1 MYLSSDSNKTT
12 NDSAASKYQEDSTI
26 NTKNPLYAL
35 NKYKSNKVIWVEL
48 EPGKYTLEVVCLLQT
63 KGSPASSQPTGTIM
77 YQLYMKLDLINVSRE
92 DFIPPSL
99 NFFGVLGWRGDT
111 KDFGQ
116 TVLFYDD
123 VTLWR
128 EKKETTFRVMSE
140 MASISIQLE

>member
-1 MYLSSDSNKTT
+1 LYLSSDSNKTT
-12 NDSAASKYQEDSTI
+12 NDSAAAKYQEDNTI

-63 KGSPASSQPTGTIM
+63 GGAPNQAVGTII

-99 NFFGVLGWRGDT
+99 NFFGLLGWRGDT
-111 KDFGQ
+111 RDFGQ

-123 VTLWR
+123 VTLWK